1 MRKQVDLCCINGKV
15 LNVFSRE
22 FEEKTLW
29 IDQGMIVAT
38 GERDGLTAQ
47 ETFDA
52 AGAYIVPGMIDA
64 HVHIES
70 SMVAPSELGK
80 ALLASGTTTIVT
92 DPHEIANV
100 CGIAGLKYM
109 INDAAQTPL
118 DIFFMLPS
126 SVPCA
131 PFEHNGA
138 TLKAEDLRPLYTEPS
153 VNGLAE
159 VMDYPAVA
167 NQEPDIMQKIH
178 DAQQFGYHADGHGS
192 GLNAEQLDVYRQAG
206 IDTDHECTTIQQAQE
221 RLSAGFWTFLREG
234 SVERDLE
241 QIIGVVTESNAQRF
255 AFCTDDK
262 LISDILTEGSINYC
276 VQLAIKH
283 GIRPETAYTMASYN
297 AAQAHKLTD
306 HGALST
312 GFIADLVVLK
322 DLKTATIEKVMKAG
336 KWITPTATKPL
347 NFSQNTV
354 HQQLKPTDLKIS
366 LTTDYCNVIGVIPN
380 HIETDHLKKHVSL
393 KNGHFI
399 NDTTQD
405 ISKMIVVERHHQL
418 GTFGLGL
425 VHGFNITN
433 GAIAT
438 TIAHDSHNIVAV
450 GSDDQAI
457 YTAIQAISSTHG
469 GIAVTKGKDILAA
482 MPLPIAGL
490 MSNQSYLQAAKEL
503 TAISAAYQQISLPTD
518 TNFNPFITLSF
529 LTLPVIP
536 SIKLTDQ
543 GLYDFEQADFIPLE
557 IK

>member
-1 MRKQVDLCCINGKV
+1 MRKQVDLCCMNGKV
-15 LNVFSRE
+15 LNVFNRK
-22 FEEKTLW
+22 FEEKVLW
-29 IDQGMIVAT
+29 IDQGKIVAT
-38 GERDGLTAQ
+38 GEKAELTAH
-47 ETFDA
+47 EVFDA
-52 AGAYIVPGMIDA
+52 QGAYIVPGMIDA

-80 ALLASGTTTIVT
+80 ALLTKGTTTIVT

-100 CGIAGLKYM
+100 TGISGLKYM
-109 INDAAQTPL
+109 INDAGQTPL

-126 SVPCA
+126 SVPCT

-138 TLKAEDLRPLYTEPS
+138 TLTAEDLRPLYAEPS
-153 VNGLAE
+153 VKGLAE

-167 NQEPDIMQKIH
+167 KREPDIMQKIQ
-178 DAQQFGYHADGHGS
+178 DAQQLGYHADGHGA
-192 GLNAEQLDVYRQAG
+192 GLDASQLDVYRQVG
-206 IDTDHECTTIQQAQE
+206 IDTDHECTTIQQAKE

-234 SVERDLE
+234 SVEKDLE
-241 QIIGVVTESNAQRF
+241 KLIPVVTESNAQRF

-262 LISDILTEGSINYC
+262 LISDLLIDGGINYC
-276 VQLAIKH
+276 IQLAIKN

-306 HGALST
+306 RGILNT
-312 GFIADLVVLK
+312 GFVADLVVLK
-322 DLKTATIEKVMKAG
+322 DLKTATAQKVMKNG
-336 KWITPTATKPL
+336 QWIVPKPTRPL
-347 NFSQNTV
+347 SFTTNTV
-354 HQQLKPTDLKIS
+354 HQHLEKTDLKIK
-366 LTTDYCNVIGVIPN
+366 LTDDYCNVIGIIPN
-380 HIETDHLKKHVSL
+380 HIETNHLQKHVPL
-393 KNGHFI
+393 KNGYFV
-399 NDTTQD
+399 NDTAQD

-425 VHGFNITN
+425 VHGFKITN

-469 GIAVTKGKDILAA
+469 GIAVSKGTEVLAK

-490 MSNQSYLQAAKEL
+490 MSNQSCQVAAEQL
-503 TAISAAYQQISLPTD
+503 TAILNAYLQISLPSAVK
-518 TNFNPFITLSF
+518 FNPFITLSF

-543 GLYDFEQADFIPLE
+543 GLYDFEQANFISLE